1 MQKQHSSLETESY
14 SQPEDQ
20 YGPVQVPSPLQ
31 QWWWRWNRFSLP
43 YLLLLPAMV
52 VILAILVYPALN
64 TVWLS
69 FHNVRLSAMDQPFIG
84 LDNYRTILTSRL
96 LKVVLR
102 NSFVWTLG
110 SIALQFVLGFSTA
123 LILDRM
129 GGWGNFL
136 RGILII
142 PWVMP
147 GIVIAFIWKWM
158 LSPDWGIIN
167 WFLTQ
172 VGILDEYLPWLARPN
187 TAMLA
192 LILANAWKGF
202 PFWMVMISAGLKGI
216 HPEIYDAAA
225 VDGAS
230 GWRLLWYVTLPLLR
244 LPLFVTSTLAF
255 IWTFNY
261 FDLIFA
267 LTRGGPVDA
276 TRTVPIY
283 IYDTAFTGFRMGEAS
298 AASVLLLLMMA
309 LIVIVYARTLRVQ
322 GEVQ

>member
-1 MQKQHSSLETESY
+1 MSESETY
-14 SQPEDQ
+14 SDERVVRSDLAVR
-20 YGPVQVPSPLQ
+20 PVSPQ
-31 QWWWRWNRFSLP
+31 QRRWWRSRYTLP
-43 YLLLLPAMV
+43 FLLLLPAMAI
-52 VILAILVYPALN
+52 ILAILVYPALM
-64 TVWLS
+64 TIWLS
-69 FHNVRLSAMDQPFIG
+69 LHNIRLSATEQPFIG
-84 LDNYRTILTSRL
+84 LKNFQVILTSRL
-96 LKVVLR
+96 LTVVLR

-110 SIALQFVLGFSTA
+110 SMAVQFVLGFSTA

-129 GGWGNFL
+129 GKWGNFL
-136 RGILII
+136 RGVLIV

-158 LSPDWGIIN
+158 LSPDWGVVN

-172 VGILDEYLPWLARPN
+172 IGLVDAYIPWLARGN

-192 LILANAWKGF
+192 IIIANGWKGF
-202 PFWMVMISAGLKGI
+202 PFWMIMISAGLKSI
-216 HPEIYDAAA
+216 HSEIYDAAA
-225 VDGAS
+225 VDGAA
-230 GWRLLWYVTLPLLR
+230 GWRLLWYVIIPLLR

-283 IYDTAFTGFRMGEAS
+283 IYDTAFTAFRMGEAS
-298 AASVLLLLMMA
+298 AASVLLLLMMSA
-309 LIVIVYARTLRVQ
+309 IVFFYARALRIQ
-322 GEVQ
+322 GGQLT